1 MSRLVG
7 FCAANKGY
15 GSGRLSPAA
24 KPQNYRRNATEQQRT
39 NKDGMNDQMAS
50 RMFPTII
57 TVLRPEYSGVPEDG
71 DQPEE
76 PQSNWEPFVPIGA
89 EQSIKCPGN
98 TAGQPSC
105 CHSQRNQGSKE
116 DLVAPTIRR

>member
-71 DQPEE
+71 DQPEKT
-76 PQSNWEPFVPIGA
+76 QSNWEPSPPIGRLDSCISVGVA
-89 EQSIKCPGN
+89 EGGGSQSKAVRHSPVPG
-98 TAGQPSC
+98 
-105 CHSQRNQGSKE
+105 
-116 DLVAPTIRR
+116 